1 MLLQDGT
8 IKVADFGIARFLQ
21 SETQTMTD
29 KAIGSVHYIAP
40 EQARGDYITDKADI
54 YSLGVMLYEMLTGK
68 LPFVADNAVSVALM
82 QLQAKPVMPRELNPS
97 IPRGLEQITMRA
109 MEKNPADRFQ
119 SAGEML
125 DDLDRFRRDPNMV
138 FHYDL
143 QTNSARYDASRSME
157 AYDASRQMPAYNDDY
172 EYEEELVRSRRSA
185 KGAMVVKGVLAAAI
199 IVGLAVAV
207 IYFLNYWNN
216 RPDED
221 NDLIEMPSLV
231 GQLFDDVAANEEY
244 ADFKFEVIEGNDPDL
259 QPGEIMNQ
267 NPQAGIMVRKDAD
280 VELLV
285 NGGVDQVEVPDVVTD
300 QMTWDQAE
308 QVLEDAG
315 LVPVYTPVASDDVE
329 ENHVISTD
337 PAAGTSVA
345 SGSRVTVNVST
356 GPAEE
361 MVTIP
366 SGLVG
371 DTLAN
376 VSAKLEDAGLTIGQV
391 NRDDTSTL
399 TVDTVISLTPDEGSE
414 VSKGSSVDITVS
426 SGKGATKTLSTSITL
441 PNVDED
447 LTLKV
452 YQDGTQVTTDTVNP
466 AYGSSYSL
474 SFTGTSGSDVV
485 VVTLNDQPYMELEF
499 NYDSQ
504 SVQITREYDFTSSQ
518 QLFQHARRK
527 TAALMTEKAAAQ
539 TGRTLPRRRTLSD
552 GRQAPGGSGS
562 QGNRGILYRR
572 TPEGDY
578 TCTARGKFRKE
589 RISPYAGDRVRITG
603 EEDGTGALEEILPR
617 RNFLVRP
624 PIANIDQLFI
634 VSSLRDPYPEPLIID
649 KTIAVAELREI
660 TPVLVLTKTDLED
673 ASGLKEIYDLA
684 GIPCLVVSSVTGEGV
699 DQVRRLLTGK
709 ISAFTGNSG
718 VGKSSLLNAVFPQF
732 DLKNGGGQPKAGP
745 RPPTPPGRWS
755 FTSWRAAAM

>member
-1 MLLQDGT
+1 M
-8 IKVADFGIARFLQ
+8 
-21 SETQTMTD
+21 
-29 KAIGSVHYIAP
+29 
-40 EQARGDYITDKADI
+40 
-54 YSLGVMLYEMLTGK
+54 
-68 LPFVADNAVSVALM
+68 
-82 QLQAKPVMPRELNPS
+82 
-97 IPRGLEQITMRA
+97 
-109 MEKNPADRFQ
+109 
-119 SAGEML
+119 
-125 DDLDRFRRDPNMV
+125 
-138 FHYDL
+138 
-143 QTNSARYDASRSME
+143 
-157 AYDASRQMPAYNDDY
+157 
-172 EYEEELVRSRRSA
+172 
-185 KGAMVVKGVLAAAI
+185 
-199 IVGLAVAV
+199 GLAVAV

-267 NPQAGIMVRKDAD
+267 NPQAGIMVRKDAE

-504 SVQITREYDFTSSQ
+504 SVQTTREYDFTSSSSSSS
-518 QLFQHARRK
+518 
-527 TAALMTEKAAAQ
+527 TPEENSGTDDGESS
-539 TGRTLPRRRTLSD
+539 GSD
-552 GRQAPGGSGS
+552 GEDSSS
-562 QGNRGILYRR
+562 Q
-572 TPEGDY
+572 E
-578 TCTARGKFRKE
+578 
-589 RISPYAGDRVRITG
+589 
-603 EEDGTGALEEILPR
+603 
-617 RNFLVRP
+617 
-624 PIANIDQLFI
+624 
-634 VSSLRDPYPEPLIID
+634 
-649 KTIAVAELREI
+649 
-660 TPVLVLTKTDLED
+660 
-673 ASGLKEIYDLA
+673 
-684 GIPCLVVSSVTGEGV
+684 
-699 DQVRRLLTGK
+699 
-709 ISAFTGNSG
+709 
-718 VGKSSLLNAVFPQF
+718 NAQ
-732 DLKNGGGQPKAGP
+732 
-745 RPPTPPGRWS
+745 
-755 FTSWRAAAM
+755 